1 MWQVILDVMKEEVF
15 DNLKNLVNKLNI
27 DRAWI
32 LKNIDKGKWPELRE
46 ELASL
51 ERDISKFLLRA
62 NEYNNDNK
70 NKS

>member
-1 MWQVILDVMKEEVF
+1 MKEEVF

-62 NEYNNDNK
+62 NEYNNDNILK
-70 NKS
+70 NNYYCIN

>member
-1 MWQVILDVMKEEVF
+1 MKEEVF